1 MYPGKFYGI
10 TPVIT
15 STTPRPREVTTLTLV
30 DVCKTSTG
38 TSITLPS
45 GLQQYDIV
53 FVASFNGASTIP
65 AVPSGYTEGQRGDG
79 GDVQYQWSYKIMGAT
94 PDSTATGLSS
104 GCAHLAFA
112 FRNVDN
118 DTIFDVTTPA
128 VSTDAL
134 GIGMPDPPSTATVYA
149 TVTGTVTVGIGFL
162 DDDSI
167 TPSASSGYTLLG
179 YAQNGGTIMAEYITN
194 ASTFINY
201 NPGAFGGTGSDAWV
215 GATFVLKRRVDNGSH
230 NGAAVW
236 TLDDVFYSK
245 T

>member
-10 TPVIT
+10 TPDIT
-15 STTPRPREVTTLTLV
+15 STTPRPREVTTLSLV

-118 DTIFDVTTPA
+118 DTIFDLTTPA
-128 VSTDAL
+128 VAT
-134 GIGMPDPPSTATVYA
+134 GTTGMPDPPSLGYPYA
-149 TVTGTVTVGIGFL
+149 SQTGCVTVAIGFL

-167 TPSASSGYTLLG
+167 TPSESTGYTLLG

-194 ASTFINY
+194 ASTFING
-201 NPGAFGGTGSDAWV
+201 NPGAFGGTGTDAWV
-215 GATFVLKRRVDNGSH
+215 AATFILRRRVDNGSH